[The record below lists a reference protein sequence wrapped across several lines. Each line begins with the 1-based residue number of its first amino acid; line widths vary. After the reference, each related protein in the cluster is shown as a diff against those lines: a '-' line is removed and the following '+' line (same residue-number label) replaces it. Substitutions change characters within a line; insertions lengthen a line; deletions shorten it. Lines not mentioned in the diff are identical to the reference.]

1 MKRSRNII
9 PLIEIWS
16 ERIADLHKASGL
28 YDDQTQFVI
37 TILGDGNEES
47 I

>member
-1 MKRSRNII
+1 MKRLRNII

-16 ERIADLHKASGL
+16 DRIADLHKASGL

-37 TILGDGNEES
+37 TIFGDGNEES